1 MAFVAQTAVNPSS
14 RGIPNPKFQIPSLK
28 QRLGIWNLVL
38 GIWFLLPG
46 CVHLPKTGSDEP
58 MPHGA
63 VCQVTATWNHQV
75 VFAPDPTHGGAPTP
89 GLAGRLYLFGQEIS
103 YPLVEEGSLTVDLY
117 DDTKPAT
124 NGQQPIPLEEWR
136 LDAATL
142 KRLVRRDMIGYGYTL
157 FLPWG
162 TYKPEINQIHLKL
175 HFVTSK
181 GAPFYAESGR
191 LSLDKPVGPETH
203 LTQAT
208 AEPTETTTGTSLAVR

>member
-1 MAFVAQTAVNPSS
+1 
-14 RGIPNPKFQIPSLK
+14 
-28 QRLGIWNLVL
+28 
-38 GIWFLLPG
+38 
-46 CVHLPKTGSDEP
+46 LPKTGSDEP